1 MSFRK
6 IFLILLSIGAVSLA
20 WGQTPATAT
29 GTLTV
34 NGKPTKLTH
43 ALALQTTD
51 WTLGPN
57 HKMVEVPVI
66 KVVVSDASIEDVEDD
81 FELGA
86 EGKEGK
92 LHGLRIELSKKG
104 ELMSGNLY
112 TNAFETG
119 TTGLFM
125 SHVLFERKV
134 LDDKTISGKI
144 RADESMDIGGVTC
157 NFDVTFSAPVLRE
170 PKPTVEGSGALE
182 TPPAKAVQEFLRA
195 LSAKDVAALKQVLR
209 KEFVEM
215 LEKPEG
221 QESLM
226 PFLNQAYPAGQ
237 VKQLKI
243 VRVFDF
249 GNRAWV
255 EGTTKRPSRTGGAP
269 TDVTYRIRAIRVN
282 GSWKVQPL

>member
-1 MSFRK
+1 MINSRISFWV
-6 IFLILLSIGAVSLA
+6 LIVAAATVA
-20 WGQTPATAT
+20 QGQTSGTAT

-34 NGKPTKLTH
+34 NGKPTKLMH
-43 ALALQTTD
+43 ALALRTTD

-57 HKMVEVPVI
+57 HKMVEVAVI
-66 KVVVSDASIEDVEDD
+66 KLILSDATVEDVEDD

-104 ELMSGNLY
+104 ELMSGNIY
-112 TNAFETG
+112 TNAFEAG
-119 TTGLFM
+119 TSSLLM
-125 SHVLFERKV
+125 SQVLVEPKV
-134 LDDKTISGKI
+134 LNDKTVSGKVSVKPW
-144 RADESMDIGGVTC
+144 DLG
-157 NFDVTFSAPVLRE
+157 DVKYDFTGTFSAPVTSE
-170 PKPTVEGSGALE
+170 PKPTVEGSGAAE
-182 TPPAKAVQEFLRA
+182 TAPAKAVQEFLRA
-195 LSAKDVAALKQVLR
+195 LSPNNVAALKQILR

-215 LEKPEG
+215 LQKPEASEALLG
-221 QESLM
+221 M
-226 PFLNQAYPAGQ
+226 LNGYFPADE

-255 EGTTKRPSRTGGAP
+255 EGLTKRPSETGGAP